1 MKGPQRLL
9 EGDATEIE
17 RSLLRAGLDDRP
29 SIEWM
34 RETRAALG
42 LATGVAA
49 ASTIAS
55 TAAAAKWGTPAALK
69 WFAALM
75 ATTMVVGSAAVIAQR
90 SAPPAA
96 TPGPEL
102 RDQVTSTA
110 SQTVSASAPAVE
122 EATPQESPA
131 TAPPR
136 TERAGGAPKTLSAE
150 VASLDG
156 VKHFLVADNPAAA
169 LNALAKYH
177 FYFPTPMLG
186 PEATV
191 LEVQALMAAGDAAHR
206 ARAIALARR
215 FVKMHPTS
223 PHASQLEMLIS
234 KAREP

>member
-1 MKGPQRLL
+1 MRGPPRLL
-9 EGDATEIE
+9 ESGAATEIE

-29 SIEWM
+29 SDEWM
-34 RETRAALG
+34 RDTRALLG

-55 TAAAAKWGTPAALK
+55 TAAAAKWGTPVALK
-69 WFAALM
+69 WLAALL
-75 ATTMVVGSAAVIAQR
+75 ATSTIVGSAALVAHRRALPAPVAFPAIEEQLTFTPSEAPP
-90 SAPPAA
+90 SAPAAEQATLQESPPAA
-96 TPGPEL
+96 PSRP
-102 RDQVTSTA
+102 
-110 SQTVSASAPAVE
+110 
-122 EATPQESPA
+122 
-131 TAPPR
+131 
-136 TERAGGAPKTLSAE
+136 ERAAGTPKTLGAE
-150 VASLDG
+150 VAQLDS
-156 VKHFLVADNPAAA
+156 VKQFLVAGNAAAA

-177 FYFPTPMLG
+177 FHFPTPMLG

-191 LEVQALMAAGDAAHR
+191 LEVQALMAQGDATHR